1 MSSTIQVEAD
11 RLLALTKNQQF
22 SKIFLIIFRL
32 IFVKGSY
39 HWENICEYYNCLQI
53 RQISWRNLK
62 YFAEIIKQI
71 SELVATW

>member
-22 SKIFLIIFRL
+22 SKIFFIIFRL

-39 HWENICEYYNCLQI
+39 HWENIC
-53 RQISWRNLK
+53 
-62 YFAEIIKQI
+62 
-71 SELVATW
+71 